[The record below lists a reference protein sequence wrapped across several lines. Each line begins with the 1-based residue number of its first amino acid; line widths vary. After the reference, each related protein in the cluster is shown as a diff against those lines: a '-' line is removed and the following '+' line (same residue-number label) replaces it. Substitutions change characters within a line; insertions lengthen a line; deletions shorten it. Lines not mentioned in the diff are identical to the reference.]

1 MNKDEFKGKVENAK
15 GRVKEAAG
23 ALTGDKE
30 TQAEG
35 MGERFKGA
43 AREKYGEI
51 KRDLGV
57 DEKKTEEKKTDLP
70 EDEEDRE

>member
-1 MNKDEFKGKVENAK
+1 MNDDELKGKVENAK

-23 ALTGDKE
+23 AITGNKK

-43 AREKYGEI
+43 VREKVGEI
-51 KRDLGV
+51 KGDVAREADKRNAGSRPV
-57 DEKKTEEKKTDLP
+57 DETD
-70 EDEEDRE
+70 DE